1 MNEVSWKVL
10 EINSNNQIIVEFNDN
25 ANKNIVYY
33 KWEGDIDVLRSRI
46 ASDAVQYRDV
56 WWKQYDLNLFQRQ
69 DLLAFSGITTSAN
82 N

>member
-10 EINSNNQIIVEFNDN
+10 EIDSNNQIIVEFNDN
-25 ANKNIVYY
+25 TNKNVVYY

-56 WWKQYDLNLFQRQ
+56 WWKQYDLNLFHRQ